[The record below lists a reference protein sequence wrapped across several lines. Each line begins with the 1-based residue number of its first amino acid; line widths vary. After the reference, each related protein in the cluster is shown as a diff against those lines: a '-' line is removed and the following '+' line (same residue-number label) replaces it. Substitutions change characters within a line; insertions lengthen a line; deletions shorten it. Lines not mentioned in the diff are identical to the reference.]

1 MSTLE
6 EMKTQFETFLEENEK
21 FTGKGVKAS
30 ATRARKALQE
40 MGKLIKAR
48 RKEIIDEKAAL
59 TNS

>member
-1 MSTLE
+1 MSTTDE
-6 EMKTQFETFLEENEK
+6 IKTPMDVYLTENEK

-40 MGKLIKAR
+40 MGKLIKSR

-59 TNS
+59 TK